1 MVLVKAPPWPRIE
14 WVGSISHGASFVCWG
29 VIHAYELGE
38 AFQGWQVCFGLHG
51 NSPERFPITIHRT
64 WILWVFGLR
73 PRIKFIPPQKSSN
86 FHSIK
91 LETNINIA
99 FWLRKIEIYLG
110 FLKNLNIILLFCN
123 LIYSLP
129 FTDYLTTN
137 MEIKKL
143 LIIHKRKKPD

>member
-1 MVLVKAPPWPRIE
+1 MCEDPRKIAFCNIRAIFRRWPAWKWLSAQSLPQLPR
-14 WVGSISHGASFVCWG
+14 
-29 VIHAYELGE
+29 
-38 AFQGWQVCFGLHG
+38 QVRLRRD

-143 LIIHKRKKPD
+143 LIIHKRKKLD